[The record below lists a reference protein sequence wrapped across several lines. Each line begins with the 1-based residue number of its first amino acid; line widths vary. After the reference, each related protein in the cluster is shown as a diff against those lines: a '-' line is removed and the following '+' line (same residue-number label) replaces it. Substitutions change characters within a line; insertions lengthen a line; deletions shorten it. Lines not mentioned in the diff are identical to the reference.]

1 MREVSNLK
9 PMQLALK
16 HLVPPDTTTSAI
28 NGEIL
33 LNISTGQS
41 VVLKNVSWQT
51 YEKLLIELADC
62 SSLRLAYDRGILEI
76 TAPLP
81 EHEYFKEVI
90 GDLVKDLADELD
102 INYETLGSTT
112 WKRQDLLAGVEAD
125 NCFYVQNESLIRGKL
140 DFDLTRDPPPDL
152 ALEIDLTSKSL
163 DRFPIYARLRVPE
176 IWRYDK
182 GQIKIYQLQ
191 GETYVEANTSLAF
204 PNFPI
209 QEIVPFI
216 QQNRQLGKKDLRRAF
231 RNWVQ
236 QQITAR

>member
-1 MREVSNLK
+1 
-9 PMQLALK
+9 MQLALK
-16 HLVPPDTTTSAI
+16 HLVSPDPPTSAT
-28 NGEIL
+28 NGEVS
-33 LNISTGQS
+33 LNISAGHN
-41 VVLKNVSWQT
+41 VVLENVSWQT
-51 YEKLLIELADC
+51 YEKLLMELAQC

-76 TAPLP
+76 MAPLP
-81 EHEYFKEVI
+81 EHEYFKEAI

-102 INYETLGSTT
+102 IDYETLGSTT

-140 DFDLTRDPPPDL
+140 DFDLTQDPPPDL

-182 GQIKIYQLQ
+182 GQIKIYQLR

-209 QEIVPFI
+209 QEIVAFL

-231 RNWVQ
+231 RSWVRQ
-236 QQITAR
+236 KISA